1 MMKNNNKNGVGGGTS
16 LTMDGLLCGRN
27 LFMRRMKMKMAL

>member
-1 MMKNNNKNGVGGGTS
+1 MKNNNKNALERTS
-16 LTMDGLLCGRN
+16 LLWMVLLCGRN